1 MSVNGMQTHEKDVR
15 MYRPCESVAGNIC
28 IPYVENDLA
37 ITHNLLNLPKEIK
50 KSGTVVSKY
59 TYLSDGSKVSS
70 CDAGGNGYMYFG
82 TARFTL
88 DNNVPTFES
97 IPFSGGRIV
106 KTTNGYEPQY
116 YLTDHLGSTRAIVNK
131 DGQTVT
137 ATFDYTPF
145 GVQIVNSQMPTNST
159 EYRFSGKELQNVPDY
174 EIYDFGA
181 RQYFPKYAIW
191 GSVDPLSEKFP
202 WNSSYVYC
210 NNNPVLFIDPNGME
224 FSPALRKRVNGFIH
238 EIDEEEER
246 IRKKIQK
253 IESLIR
259 DNNPTGSQSKQLER
273 LNQNLQELKN
283 TRNEID
289 VLSASSQ
296 VYDLAISDKY
306 DTEYSIRCFLSYD
319 INSNSCVVN
328 LSPLA
333 GWGLFAHEL
342 KHAYQFEMGQLDVR
356 LDKNKG
362 RFLLYDKSDEIEAYN
377 RGSLFGQAFYELPT
391 AYSDLPDGPISATN
405 SKYLQHALNNPQS
418 LQINVNNSISVFR
431 IQGTTYYPKSY

>member
-1 MSVNGMQTHEKDVR
+1 M
-15 MYRPCESVAGNIC
+15 
-28 IPYVENDLA
+28 
-37 ITHNLLNLPKEIK
+37 
-50 KSGTVVSKY
+50 VSKY

-70 CDAGGNGYMYFG
+70 CDADGNGYMYFG

-106 KTTNGYEPQY
+106 KTFNGYEPQY
-116 YLTDHLGSTRAIVNK
+116 YLTDHLGSTRMIVNK
-131 DGQTVT
+131 DGKTVE

-145 GVQIVNSQMPTNST
+145 GVQITGASLPTNPT
-159 EYRFSGKELQNVPDY
+159 EYRFSGKELQNIPDY

-210 NNNPVLFIDPNGME
+210 NNNPVFFIDPNGME

-296 VYDLAISDKY
+296 VYDIRLDSNAGDGFFTY
-306 DTEYSIRCFLSYD
+306 DFDSTDCIITLPYYETS
-319 INSNSCVVN
+319 
-328 LSPLA
+328 
-333 GWGLFAHEL
+333 LFAHEL
-342 KHAYQFEMGQLDVR
+342 KHAYQFETGALSIGLYTDGKPFY
-356 LDKNKG
+356 DKN
-362 RFLLYDKSDEIEAYN
+362 DEVEAYE
-377 RGSLFGQAFYELPT
+377 RGALFGGRRYKDYELPDR
-391 AYSDLPDGPISATN
+391 YSKYQDGPVSATN
-405 SKYLQHALNNPQS
+405 YIYSRNILNDPIRLQNLAIHSKSA
-418 LQINVNNSISVFR
+418 FR
-431 IQGTTYYPKSY
+431 INGTTYSYK